1 MAHQPHNLEQPIL
14 NITGE
19 KVALGP
25 PSRDLIPLS
34 LKWLND
40 FEVTHP
46 MGMHFQTR
54 TREAVETGYE
64 NYGQGGSD
72 YVDFIIY
79 EWTTMR
85 PIGLTNL
92 LQINY
97 QDRTALYAIRIGEK
111 ECWGKGYGTETT
123 KLVLDYGF
131 TGLGLHNI
139 WLSVFSFNHRA
150 IRAYQRAGFKEIGR
164 RREAHRF
171 ANRAYDVIYMDCL
184 ATEFESPILHKLL
197 PDP

>member
-139 WLSVFSFNHRA
+139 WLSVLASTIVPFAPISEPASKKSVAGRGS
-150 IRAYQRAGFKEIGR
+150 IRKSSIRCHLYGLSR
-164 RREAHRF
+164 
-171 ANRAYDVIYMDCL
+171 NRI
-184 ATEFESPILHKLL
+184 
-197 PDP
+197 